1 MSFVERASTITFERN
16 IKVARCVI
24 KESQCTG
31 LPTDR
36 TMPKYMQVVND
47 LPETLEGLD
56 NNVIWF
62 GDRGAR
68 PPRRCVLD
76 GHVHGQDYSPNVAS

>member
-1 MSFVERASTITFERN
+1 MT
-16 IKVARCVI
+16 RCVI

-31 LPTDR
+31 LPSDR

-47 LPETLEGLD
+47 LPKVPEGLD
-56 NNVIWF
+56 QNVIWF
-62 GDRGAR
+62 RDRGAR

-76 GHVHGQDYSPNVAS
+76 GHVHGHDVEPNVASQ